1 MRPPLDA
8 YKIHVFLAVVREG
21 GFRAASRTL
30 HLSQPAVTAAVR
42 SLERELEG
50 GPLFERL
57 GRRKRLTERGEALAR
72 EAAPLLLRWNE
83 IRDRVE
89 ESGDG
94 EMRGTVRVGTGQTIA
109 AFVLPPVLARYRRRA
124 PKVDLVLRVQS
135 RESSWRMLRDGD
147 LDFAVRTAPA
157 IPAGLR
163 FRPLVSVPRVLI
175 AERSVRLP
183 RRPTIE
189 ALAEHRF
196 VVPGERSHSR
206 ALIEI
211 AFARIHRSLRIGAE
225 AGGFEIVKAAV
236 RAGLGVALLP
246 SLALDARD
254 RRTLRVVP
262 VRHLFPDEEYGLV
275 TRAEGSLSRSAAEL
289 LGMIEALQ

>member
-1 MRPPLDA
+1 MKPPLDV

-42 SLERELEG
+42 SLERDLEV
-50 GPLFERL
+50 GPLFEKR
-57 GRRKRLTERGEALAR
+57 GRNKRLTERGESLAR
-72 EAAPLLLRWNE
+72 EAAPLLRRWNE
-83 IRDRVE
+83 IRDRIE
-89 ESGDG
+89 ESRDG

-109 AFVLPPVLARYRRRA
+109 ACVLPPVLARFRRKA
-124 PKVDLVLRVQS
+124 PKVDLILRVQS

-157 IPAGLR
+157 IPVGLS
-163 FRPLVSVPRVLI
+163 FRPLVSVSHVLI

-183 RRPTIE
+183 RRITLE

-196 VVPGERSHSR
+196 VVAGERSHSR
-206 ALIEI
+206 ALLESALAGI
-211 AFARIHRSLRIGAE
+211 RQPLRIGVE
-225 AGGFEIVKAAV
+225 AGGFEVVKASV

-254 RRTLRVVP
+254 RRTLCVVSL
-262 VRHLFPDEEYGLV
+262 RHLFPDEVYGLV
-275 TRAEGSLSRSAAEL
+275 TRADASLSRPAAEL
-289 LGMIEALQ
+289 FAMIEALR